1 MKRSDRGADDHER
14 AAAAPLG
21 RGLVGDGPDDGLN
34 DEAGDRT
41 CDPDEGGAALGEAQI
56 EEVWRAVYKKPKDM

>member
-1 MKRSDRGADDHER
+1 VKRCDSRADDHER
-14 AAAAPLG
+14 APAAPLG

-41 CDPDEGGAALGEAQI
+41 CDPDEGGAALGEA
-56 EEVWRAVYKKPKDM
+56 